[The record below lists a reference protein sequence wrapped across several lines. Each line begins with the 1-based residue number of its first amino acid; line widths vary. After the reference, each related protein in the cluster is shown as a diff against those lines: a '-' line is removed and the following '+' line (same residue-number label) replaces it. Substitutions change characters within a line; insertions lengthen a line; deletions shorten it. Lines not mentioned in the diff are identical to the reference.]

1 MPTGLSSTEAQ
12 LKSWQTPLFA
22 SAMGSYLL
30 PTVDKP
36 AGGLVLCPSGVPTPV
51 RGDSRSPDRLAPG
64 PRPGSAWWACSCPPH
79 DASRR
84 TRPASRRPRTP
95 RGPLYRPPCPCRLA
109 PTSGQVGWVIRVPAP
124 RGSAPPC
131 TRALL
136 TIGYRRGTVVR
147 YPRQRI
153 RPGPHSC
160 PLTHRSGSTTWL
172 ARTPSRASRPPPPT
186 LTIPASRSLRPVMEP
201 AGQPEIAAIHV
212 VMR

>member
-109 PTSGQVGWVIRVPAP
+109 PTSGAGRLGSWRRVA
-124 RGSAPPC
+124 
-131 TRALL
+131 
-136 TIGYRRGTVVR
+136 VHHHV
-147 YPRQRI
+147 
-153 RPGPHSC
+153 PGPF
-160 PLTHRSGSTTWL
+160 
-172 ARTPSRASRPPPPT
+172 
-186 LTIPASRSLRPVMEP
+186 SRSAI
-201 AGQPEIAAIHV
+201 AGGQSHGIHD
-212 VMR
+212 R